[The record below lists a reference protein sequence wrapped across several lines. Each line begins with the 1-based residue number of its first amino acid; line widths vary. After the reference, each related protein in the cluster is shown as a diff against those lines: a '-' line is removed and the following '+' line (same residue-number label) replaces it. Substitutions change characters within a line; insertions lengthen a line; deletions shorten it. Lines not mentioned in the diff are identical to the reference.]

1 MNLSPLGRY
10 VKGVCIFL
18 IISLFSGVGLRF
30 DGGIIVNEPPP
41 NKDANEAPPKS
52 IKTQK
57 RGEKFL
63 PLLSGCIYFSI
74 ESTTKA

>member
-1 MNLSPLGRY
+1 
-10 VKGVCIFL
+10 
-18 IISLFSGVGLRF
+18 
-30 DGGIIVNEPPP
+30 VNEPPP
-41 NKDANEAPPKS
+41 NKDAIEAPPKS